1 MTDDELIEKM
11 ALAAWKS
18 EGYTVAQWCAADY
31 QERST
36 YLNPMR
42 AALAVA
48 RPIIEREAYK
58 KAEQLALTSK
68 GYPTDVSQKI
78 RALGEDNEHS

>member
-1 MTDDELIEKM
+1 MMDDDALIKM
-11 ALAAWKS
+11 MREA
-18 EGYTVAQWCAADY
+18 Y
-31 QERST
+31 QEVTLS
-36 YLNPMR
+36 YSYESGIR

-78 RALGEDNEHS
+78 RALGGDND